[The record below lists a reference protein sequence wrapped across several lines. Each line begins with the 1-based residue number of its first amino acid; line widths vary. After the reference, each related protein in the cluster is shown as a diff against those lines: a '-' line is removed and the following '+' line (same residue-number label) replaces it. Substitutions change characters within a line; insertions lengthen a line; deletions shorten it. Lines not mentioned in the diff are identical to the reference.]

1 MTAQNGGIDT
11 ESITLFRDS
20 ASAFLGAVDQRQ
32 RVRALEAGGGGFDRD
47 VWQQIADMGWLSIL
61 LPESLDGLG
70 LGLAEV
76 AASAQECGR
85 HLLPEPFVDAG
96 VHPLALLCA
105 LPASSAR
112 DELLTQ
118 LSTGRCVAG
127 VAWQEKAGELEA
139 SNQLTRATL
148 INGQWVFLN
157 EPGVSIGRSAS
168 RPNSRLSKDK
178 F

>member
-1 MTAQNGGIDT
+1 MTTQTGGMDA

-32 RVRALEAGGGGFDRD
+32 RVRSLEESGGGFDRG

-61 LPESLDGLG
+61 VPESLDGLG
-70 LGLAEV
+70 LGLTEV
-76 AASAQECGR
+76 AAIAQECGR
-85 HLLPEPFVDAG
+85 YLLPEPLVDAG
-96 VHPLALLCA
+96 VHPVALLCA

-139 SNQLTRATL
+139 SNVLTGANS
-148 INGQWVFLN
+148 ID
-157 EPGVSIGRSAS
+157 GV
-168 RPNSRLSKDK
+168 
-178 F
+178 